1 MKFLKKDW
9 GIIKYI
15 LLLFLGWRIAL
26 VIITFLGLS
35 IVPYVGENGRFYLP
49 NEELKYWERWS
60 NWDGGHFRGIAEN
73 NYLPQQTV
81 FFPLYPILIKSLM
94 FFGIPSIPGGLI
106 LSHLFLILSLY
117 FLYKL
122 SRLDF
127 TEQTSKNI
135 LFILLIFPTSF
146 FFGAIYSESLFLFLT
161 LASFYFARTKSY
173 PLAFIFASLS
183 TITRLIGLA
192 VLLSIFIEYLLQ
204 SKRLKGS
211 LEEKTRISL
220 KTFLNK
226 LLSKQTFYFLFSL
239 IPLSLYMYFQKI
251 TFNNP
256 FSFLTNEEH
265 WQREF
270 SLPWDTISIYLDNF
284 KQTGL
289 TIDLFYAI
297 HIIEFSSFL
306 IALICLFFSFKY
318 LRPSYSFYFFL
329 SLLLPLF
336 SKTLLSY
343 QRFILA
349 IFPLFFILAL
359 IKNDPLQKFGIII
372 STMLLGFL
380 SILFING
387 YWI

>member
-1 MKFLKKDW
+1 M
-9 GIIKYI
+9 
-15 LLLFLGWRIAL
+15 
-26 VIITFLGLS
+26 
-35 IVPYVGENGRFYLP
+35 
-49 NEELKYWERWS
+49 
-60 NWDGGHFRGIAEN
+60 
-73 NYLPQQTV
+73 
-81 FFPLYPILIKSLM
+81 
-94 FFGIPSIPGGLI
+94 
-106 LSHLFLILSLY
+106 
-117 FLYKL
+117 
-122 SRLDF
+122 
-127 TEQTSKNI
+127 
-135 LFILLIFPTSF
+135 
-146 FFGAIYSESLFLFLT
+146 
-161 LASFYFARTKSY
+161 
-173 PLAFIFASLS
+173 
-183 TITRLIGLA
+183 
-192 VLLSIFIEYLLQ
+192 Q

-387 YWI
+387 YWIT